1 MCGIFGSFTFKEYK
15 SLYKE
20 NKRRGTFSYG
30 NLYTKRDGSMYIH
43 KNEGVINLVTHKK
56 YENEYNLFLGHTQA
70 PTSSE
75 RSYSSSTSHPFEYAQ
90 WIVAHNGVLENYKE
104 LIGLHFPEHNNSVD
118 SSIIPRLIHYMYG
131 GDEVYAITEAC
142 GSLKGT
148 YACWIY
154 NKDTKNTYLVR
165 SGSTLFGNM
174 SNGTFSSTKIP
185 GKCTKELQE
194 GVIYHVSNEGLTSV
208 GGFTSNSPFF
218 IF

>member
-1 MCGIFGSFTFKEYK
+1 MCGIFGSFSFPDYK

-20 NKRRGTFSYG
+20 NKRRGNFSYG
-30 NLYTKRDGSMYIH
+30 CLYTKRDGSMFIH
-43 KNEGVINLVTHKK
+43 KCEGVINLTIHKQYK
-56 YENEYNLFLGHTQA
+56 DEFHLFMGHTQA
-70 PTSSE
+70 PTSCE
-75 RSYSSSTSHPFEYAQ
+75 RSFSPLTSHPFEYGP
-90 WIVAHNGVLENYKE
+90 WIVVHNGVLENYKE
-104 LIGLHFPEHNNSVD
+104 IIGLHFPDHNSNVD
-118 SSIIPRLIHYMYG
+118 SSVIPRLIHYMYG

-174 SNGTFSSTKIP
+174 ANGSFSSIKVP
-185 GKCTKELQE
+185 GKCSKELQE

-208 GGFTSNSPFF
+208 GGFTNNSPFF
-218 IF
+218 MF